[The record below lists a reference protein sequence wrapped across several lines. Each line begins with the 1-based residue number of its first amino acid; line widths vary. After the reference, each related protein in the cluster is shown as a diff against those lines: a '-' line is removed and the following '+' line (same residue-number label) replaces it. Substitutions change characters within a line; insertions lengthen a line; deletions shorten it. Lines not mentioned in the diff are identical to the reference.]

1 MKAKASGSLIGAQR
15 STAMNQF
22 LAILNDVMRIATFQW
37 HGEAAPGRCCH
48 DHPDVSFHHAPRTDR
63 HPIRR
68 SRP

>member
-1 MKAKASGSLIGAQR
+1 
-15 STAMNQF
+15 MNQF